1 MMKKMIEAGI
11 TFTVMMFCICGCGS
25 GEPVEIMARESGT
38 GAAEAVTQESG
49 TGVAETV
56 TEESGTGAA
65 ETVMQESGSDE
76 ADFRTEQREI
86 AYEGLVMCEYVK
98 LAGDLNELVS
108 AADMILK
115 IKVEEVNVSVNDNG
129 MLQTEITPF
138 VEEVYKGT
146 YHDEKLYVNGGEM
159 LYDEFI
165 QNEIIK
171 KQVSGHEG
179 PDDMEQYGGK
189 YVRQWVD
196 NQYIFH
202 CGEEYI
208 FFAEKRSDH
217 DQYFSLYGY
226 QGTFLL
232 SGGMA
237 ENRALKET
245 DLLKQDMDNIFNGS
259 SGENGAVPERE
270 FIEKIMGYR

>member
-1 MMKKMIEAGI
+1 MMEKMIEAGI

-25 GEPVEIMARESGT
+25 GEPAEIMAQESGT
-38 GAAEAVTQESG
+38 GIAETVMQESG
-49 TGVAETV
+49 TGVAEAV
-56 TEESGTGAA
+56 TEEN
-65 ETVMQESGSDE
+65 GSKE
-76 ADFRTEQREI
+76 ADPRTEQREI

-98 LAGDLNELVS
+98 LAEDLNELVS

-115 IKVEEVNVSVNDNG
+115 IKVEEVTVFVNDNG

-208 FFAEKRSDH
+208 FFAEKRSDR

-232 SGGMA
+232 SGGMM
-237 ENRALKET
+237 ENSALKET
-245 DLLKQDMDNIFNGS
+245 DLLKRDMDIIFNGS
-259 SGENGAVPERE
+259 FGENGAVPERE
-270 FIEKIMGYR
+270 FIEKIMGCR